1 MGVIACNKY
10 GISGLRLFGKIEF
23 LFVDIKTSLIIRKLK
38 KKTFFLRKTIFSK
51 HEYVLTSNKIT
62 KIISTMMVY
71 LIN

>member
-38 KKTFFLRKTIFSK
+38 KNFFLRKTIFSK

>member
-23 LFVDIKTSLIIRKLK
+23 LFVDIKTSLIIRKFK
-38 KKTFFLRKTIFSK
+38 KKIFLRKTIFSK

>member
-38 KKTFFLRKTIFSK
+38 KKIFFTQNNIF
-51 HEYVLTSNKIT
+51 
-62 KIISTMMVY
+62 
-71 LIN
+71 